1 MTVRPL
7 IMATFLVVL
16 IGSAIGGG
24 TLLGRSLSA
33 SPATSPRLQITE
45 GKFPMTFQG
54 ILLEE
59 DGSPVSNSSH
69 ELTFAIYNDPTVGA
83 ALWSETQTVFT
94 FEGLFTAQ
102 LGVEKDIDPLIFANN
117 PETYVGIRVGF
128 NPEMTPRIR
137 MSYSPY
143 ALHAVTAENVIRPPI
158 NPLQVAT
165 LRWYEARDTLQT
177 LPVGDSPT
185 DIAFDGEHLWITN
198 RGDDDEDDDNVV
210 TKIKASNGQKAA
222 DFPVGGN
229 PVAVAFDGEK
239 IWVVNSSDD
248 SITSFRADGT
258 KRKLYPQKKITE
270 QGELNFDSS
279 PLTRPV
285 DIAFDGENMWVVNQG
300 GDEVIKFLA
309 SEGMVTIVDVSKEN
323 FERIGVGNNPSAIAF
338 DGEHMWVTHSGT
350 KNITKIRVSDNEI
363 VQTISAGRGQRG
375 IAFDGTSMWVIDE
388 DEDKVIK
395 VRASDGE
402 VLGSYSVGRNPS
414 AVAFDGRSIWV
425 TNKASNNVTKFRIS
439 DGSVLGTFKVGS
451 SPVSI
456 AFDGIHV
463 WIVSEDDNNVM
474 KK

>member
-7 IMATFLVVL
+7 ILATFLVVL

-117 PETYVGIRVGF
+117 PETYVGVRVEF

-143 ALHAVTAENVIRPPI
+143 ALHAVTAENVLTPPI
-158 NPLQVAT
+158 NPFQVAT
-165 LRWYEARDTLQT
+165 LRWYESRDTQQT
-177 LPVGDSPT
+177 LPVGDAPS

-198 RGDDDEDDDNVV
+198 RGDDDEDGDDVV
-210 TKIKASNGQKAA
+210 TKIKSINGQKVA

-229 PVAVAFDGEK
+229 PVAVAYDGEK

-248 SITSFRADGT
+248 SITSFRVDGT
-258 KRKLYPQKKITE
+258 KRRLYPQKIVS
-270 QGELNFDSS
+270 GDSNFDAL

-285 DIAFDGENMWVVNQG
+285 DIAFDGEYMWVVNQG
-300 GDEVIKFLA
+300 DDEVIKFPA
-309 SEGMVTIVDVSKEN
+309 SEGIITDTGILDPEN

-338 DGEHMWVTHSGT
+338 DGENMWVTHSGS
-350 KNITKIRVSDNEI
+350 KNVTKIRVSDSEI
-363 VQTISAGRGQRG
+363 IQTISAGRGQQG

-388 DEDKVIK
+388 DDDKVIK

-402 VLGSYSVGRNPS
+402 ILGSYSVGRNPS

-425 TNKASNNVTKFRIS
+425 TNKASNNVTKLRIS

-463 WIVSEDDNNVM
+463 WIVNEDDGNVM

>member
-7 IMATFLVVL
+7 ILATFLTVL

-54 ILLEE
+54 ILLNE

-69 ELTFAIYNDPTVGA
+69 SLTFSIYNDPVVSA
-83 ALWSETQTVFT
+83 AMWSETQTVFT

-102 LGVEKDIDPLIFANN
+102 LGVDEDIDPLMFANN
-117 PETYVGIRVGF
+117 SETYIGVRVGF

-143 ALHAVTAENVIRPPI
+143 ALHAVTAENVITPPV

-165 LRWYEARDTLQT
+165 LSWYEALKTLQT
-177 LPVGDSPT
+177 LPVGDAPT

-198 RGDDDEDDDNVV
+198 RGDDDEDDDDVV
-210 TKIKASNGQKAA
+210 TKIRAVNGKKVA
-222 DFPVGGN
+222 DFPVGAN

-239 IWVVNSSDD
+239 IWVVNSGED
-248 SITSFRADGT
+248 SLTSFRVDGT
-258 KRKLYPQKKITE
+258 KRRLYPEKEIS
-270 QGELNFDSS
+270 GVFNFDPL

-285 DIAFDGENMWVVNQG
+285 DLAFDGENMWVVNQG
-300 GDEVIKFLA
+300 GDEVIKFPV
-309 SEGMVTIVDVSKEN
+309 SEGIVTIIGNSKPEN

-338 DGEHMWVTHSGT
+338 DGEHMWVTHSGA
-350 KNITKIRVSDNEI
+350 KNLTKIRVSDNEI
-363 VQTISAGRGQRG
+363 IQTISAGKGQRG

-388 DEDKVIK
+388 DEDEVIK

-402 VLGSYSVGRNPS
+402 VLGSFSVGRDPS
-414 AVAFDGRSIWV
+414 AIAFDGRSIWV
-425 TNKASNNVTKFRIS
+425 TNKASNKVTKLRIA
-439 DGSVLGTFKVGS
+439 DGKVIGSFKVGL

-456 AFDGIHV
+456 AFDGINMWV
-463 WIVSEDDNNVM
+463 VNKDDGNVM